1 MNTKEIGNMKTY
13 SSKITIVILAVLI
26 TTATIITSCKSL
38 SKTQKGA
45 GIGAIA
51 GGTIGALIG
60 KKAGN
65 TAVGAILGGA
75 IGGTAGAYIGRKM
88 DQQAKEIEQTVP
100 GATVIPAGEGI
111 IVKFDSGILFG
122 FDQSDLTANAKQNID
137 NLAKSLNN
145 YPNTDIMIIGHT
157 DALGSDAYNMK
168 LSLQRANAVRD
179 YAIAK
184 GVASGRL
191 KTEGRGESEPIA
203 SNDTE
208 EGRAQNRRVEIV
220 IVANNKMK
228 AEAKAAAG
236 K

>member
-1 MNTKEIGNMKTY
+1 MKTY
-13 SSKITIVILAVLI
+13 FSKTTMVVLAALITIS
-26 TTATIITSCKSL
+26 TIITSCESL
-38 SKTQKGA
+38 TKTQKGA

-157 DALGSDAYNMK
+157 DALGSDPYNKK

-184 GVASGRL
+184 GVDSGRL
-191 KTEGRGESEPIA
+191 KTEGRGETEPIA

-220 IVANNKMK
+220 IVANDKMK